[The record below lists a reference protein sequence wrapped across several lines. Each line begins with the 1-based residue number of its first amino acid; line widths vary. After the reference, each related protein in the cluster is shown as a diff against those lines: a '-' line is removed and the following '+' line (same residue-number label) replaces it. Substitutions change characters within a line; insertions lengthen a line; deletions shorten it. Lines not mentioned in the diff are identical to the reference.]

1 MEWIS
6 MSMTIAVNG
15 IVAVVDVTKCVNCR
29 SCTVSCKDQYAL
41 NDYPPYSAG
50 MPFRGQK
57 WVRVE
62 EIERGTFPKVKFS
75 SMPIFCQMCDNAPC
89 MAAATGGAI
98 YKRPDGIVIID
109 PVKSKGQRQL
119 VNSCPY
125 GVIFYNEDADIPQKC
140 TWCVQRLDKGE
151 NPRCMQA
158 CTGDAIH
165 IGEVGILGDLIR
177 QNARPLHPEY
187 GALPRVA
194 YIGLPKT
201 FIAGALVDSK
211 GECLAGASVTAT
223 DTASKAVVAMAT
235 SDFLGDFWLDGLEAK
250 KSYDV
255 TITSAGKTKTISVS
269 LDTDKNLGDIQL

>member
-1 MEWIS
+1 MS
-6 MSMTIAVNG
+6 MSIALNG
-15 IVAVVDVTKCVNCR
+15 IVAVIDVTKCVNCR

-62 EIERGTFPKVKFS
+62 EIERGPFPKVKFS
-75 SMPIFCQMCDNAPC
+75 SMAIFCQMCDNAPC
-89 MAAATGGAI
+89 IAAATGGAI

-140 TWCVQRLDKGE
+140 TWCVQRLEKGE

-165 IGEVGILGDLIR
+165 IGEVGILNEYLR
-177 QNARPLHPEY
+177 QQGAPLHPEY
-187 GALPRVA
+187 GALPRVWF
-194 YIGLPKT
+194 IGLPKT
-201 FIAGALVDSK
+201 FIAGSLVDSK
-211 GECLAGASVTAT
+211 GECLAGADVTAT
-223 DTASKAVVAMAT
+223 DTASKMVMARAK
-235 SDFLGDFWLDGLEAK
+235 SDFLGDFWLDGLIAK
-250 KSYDV
+250 KDYDV

>member
-1 MEWIS
+1 MERITMS
-6 MSMTIAVNG
+6 MSIALNG

-89 MAAATGGAI
+89 IAAATNGAI

-125 GVIFYNEDADIPQKC
+125 GVISYNEDADIPQKC
-140 TWCVQRLDKGE
+140 TWCVQRLEKGE
-151 NPRCMQA
+151 SPRCMQA
-158 CTGDAIH
+158 CTGDVIH
-165 IGEVGILGDLIR
+165 IGEVGILDQYLR
-177 QNARPLHPEY
+177 QQGAPLHPEY
-187 GALPRVA
+187 GALPRVWF
-194 YIGLPKT
+194 IGVPKT
-201 FIAGALVDSK
+201 FIVGSLLDSK
-211 GECLAGASVTAT
+211 GECLAGADVTAT
-223 DTASKAVVAMAT
+223 DTASKVVMARAK
-235 SDFLGDFWLDGLEAK
+235 SDFLGDFWLDGLLAK

-269 LDTDKNLGDIQL
+269 LDTDTNLGDIQL